1 MRRIVVGLA
10 AALLLGG
17 SAIASIPPACAD
29 TFIKG
34 LKVSQLVRVSP
45 GWSVGLVTVT
55 AGGGKVRHD
64 EDYMAETSIKV
75 APTSWV
81 GTVPTT
87 LWVDGGV
94 VDHPTK
100 GRLMT
105 VRASGFAPEAFGLGR
120 DGSSRSA
127 MPMPGCPTTHCQ
139 WWATPCE
146 SRSLPQTT
154 SMAVTKESSTSTPY
168 GTELRGGPDLPR
180 PEGGHPPD
188 PSTGAELTGRPHLP
202 RPDGGYLL
210 NPSTLV
216 FPKPLLVL
224 RPSAGLVDPAAG

>member
-1 MRRIVVGLA
+1 MKRIVVGLA

-34 LKVSQLVRVSP
+34 LKVSHFVRVSA

-105 VRASGFAPEAFGLGR
+105 VRASGFAPEAFRPGTRWVVQVRNADAWMPNHPLPVVGNTVR
-120 DGSSRSA
+120 FPRLAADDIDGGDPKVVNLDA
-127 MPMPGCPTTHCQ
+127 
-139 WWATPCE
+139 
-146 SRSLPQTT
+146 
-154 SMAVTKESSTSTPY
+154 
-168 GTELRGGPDLPR
+168 LRGKAERSSP
-180 PEGGHPPD
+180 
-188 PSTGAELTGRPHLP
+188 PSTAGGRPPPGPQH
-202 RPDGGYLL
+202 GGRADRSSP
-210 NPSTLV
+210 PST
-216 FPKPLLVL
+216 
-224 RPSAGLVDPAAG
+224 AGRRLPPEPQHASVPEASPRARTVCGAG

>member
-1 MRRIVVGLA
+1 MRRIVVGVVA
-10 AALLLGG
+10 GLLLGG
-17 SAIASIPPACAD
+17 SAIASSPPACAD

-34 LKVSQLVRVSP
+34 LKVSHLVRVGP

-64 EDYMAETSIKV
+64 EDYMAETSVEV

-105 VRASGFAPEAFGLGR
+105 VRAAGFAPQAFRPGTQWVVQVRNANAWMPNHPLPVVGNTVRIPIPAADDIDGGDPKVVNLDALRSRAGRRSPPSTAGRRPLPEPQHGGRAERWSPPSTTGRGPLPQPQHAGVPEAPPRAPSARR
-120 DGSSRSA
+120 DG
-127 MPMPGCPTTHCQ
+127 
-139 WWATPCE
+139 
-146 SRSLPQTT
+146 
-154 SMAVTKESSTSTPY
+154 
-168 GTELRGGPDLPR
+168 
-180 PEGGHPPD
+180 
-188 PSTGAELTGRPHLP
+188 
-202 RPDGGYLL
+202 
-210 NPSTLV
+210 
-216 FPKPLLVL
+216 
-224 RPSAGLVDPAAG
+224 

>member
-10 AALLLGG
+10 AGLLLGG

-105 VRASGFAPEAFGLGR
+105 VRASGFAPEAFGPGTRWVVQVRNADAWMPNHALPVVGNAVRIPIPAADDVDGGDQKVVNLAALR
-120 DGSSRSA
+120 DRAERWSR
-127 MPMPGCPTTHCQ
+127 
-139 WWATPCE
+139 
-146 SRSLPQTT
+146 
-154 SMAVTKESSTSTPY
+154 
-168 GTELRGGPDLPR
+168 
-180 PEGGHPPD
+180 
-188 PSTGAELTGRPHLP
+188 PSTAGGRPPPGPPH
-202 RPDGGYLL
+202 GGRADRSSP
-210 NPSTLV
+210 PST
-216 FPKPLLVL
+216 
-224 RPSAGLVDPAAG
+224 AGRRLPPEPQHAGVPEASPRAPTVCGAG